1 MSSLTYLGKCPAGSV
16 LNRKGDMYVVSV
28 CQSNS
33 LINFAPVILTRLR
46 FNICPPELIA
56 QPCDTELLEI
66 GDSLGVY
73 IFIDCK
79 TIGTLTGGLCLA
91 YGWGRMT
98 TGARNCGRSS
108 LLTWEAR
115 NCGRSSLLTWEAR
128 NCGRSSLLTWEAGN
142 CDRGS
147 LLTWEAGNCDRGS
160 LLTWEAGNCGRSSL
174 LTVGFEAIIEG
185 SIRRSK
191 YYRASNHDSKNNANE
206 TNKASNPTHRLL

>member
-98 TGARNCGRSS
+98 RG
-108 LLTWEAR
+108 
-115 NCGRSSLLTWEAR
+115 AR

-206 TNKASNPTHRLL
+206 TNQASNPTHRLL